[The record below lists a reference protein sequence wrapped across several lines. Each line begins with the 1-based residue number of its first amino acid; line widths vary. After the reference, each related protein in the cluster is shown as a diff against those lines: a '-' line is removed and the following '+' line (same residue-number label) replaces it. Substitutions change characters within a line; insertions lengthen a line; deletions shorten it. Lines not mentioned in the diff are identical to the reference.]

1 MPYQPEGLW
10 EELAGGA
17 HDDYVQAHGNDLYRR
32 SLYIYRKRTVPH
44 PSMSTFDA
52 PSWETC
58 QVRRASTDTPLQA
71 LALMNDVT
79 YLEAARKFA
88 ERMLTDGGSTP
99 DSQITFAFR
108 LATGRG
114 PTADEL
120 RVLRTSLEKYTAYF
134 RKSPAAAEEFVKHG
148 EAARNKSLDVIDL
161 AAHTAVASV
170 LLNMDET
177 VSKN

>member
-1 MPYQPEGLW
+1 HARAADW
-10 EELAGGA
+10 CR
-17 HDDYVQAHGNDLYRR
+17 V
-32 SLYIYRKRTVPH
+32 SVYIYRKRTVPH

-71 LALMNDVT
+71 LALLNDVT
-79 YLEAARKFA
+79 YLEAARKFE
-88 ERMLTDGGSTP
+88 ERMLTEGGSTP
-99 DSQITFAFR
+99 DSRIRFAFR
-108 LATGRG
+108 LATGRA

-120 RVLRTSLEKYTAYF
+120 RVLRASLEKYTA
-134 RKSPAAAEEFVKHG
+134 RCRHSRGSAGEFINHG
-148 EAARNKSLDVIDL
+148 EAARNKSLDPVDL
-161 AAHTAVASV
+161 AAHTVVASV